1 VKIEQVFS
9 ESVWI
14 KKSPSPVNSI
24 VIELY
29 RNDYRRSNCD
39 TADGSTC
46 ETVNCVAVRA
56 NVE

>member
-1 VKIEQVFS
+1 VRIEPVFS
-9 ESVWI
+9 ERVWI
-14 KKSPSPVNSI
+14 KKSPIPVKSI

-39 TADGSTC
+39 TADVSTC
-46 ETVNCVAVRA
+46 EIVNCVAVRA